1 MTIEGNCKIN
11 LSLNIEG
18 ILPNGYHS
26 IRTIFQELSL
36 SDRISMEFGES
47 GVSLTCDK
55 AGVPTDEKNIAYR
68 AALLFYDAAGISDG
82 VHIHI
87 EKNIPSE
94 AGLGGGSADGGA
106 VLKGMNEHYG
116 YPLSAEKLIEL
127 GAMLGADVPFFIMG
141 GTALATGI
149 GEVLTPLK
157 SKIKTDVLIVKP
169 SVGVSTPWAYKT
181 LDEEGFTPA
190 DVDKT
195 LLAIEKGDLDL
206 LCSSMGNVFEQV
218 VEKTY
223 PQISHIKNQML
234 SLGARGSMMSGSGTA
249 VFGIFDNAD
258 ALNNAYDYFRNEYK
272 ETFKAKMI

>member
-18 ILPNGYHS
+18 RLPNGYHS

-36 SDRISMEFGES
+36 SDAISMEFGKS

-55 AGVPTDEKNIAYR
+55 AGIPTDEKNIAYR
-68 AALLFYDAAGISDG
+68 AAMLFYEATGISDG

-87 EKNIPSE
+87 QKNIPSE

-106 VLKGMNEHYG
+106 VLKGMNQHYG
-116 YPLSAEKLIEL
+116 YPLKPKKLIEL
-127 GAMLGADVPFFIMG
+127 GSILGADVPFFISG

-149 GEVLTPLK
+149 GEVLTPIK

-169 SVGVSTPWAYKT
+169 PVGVSTPWAYKM
-181 LDEEGFTPA
+181 LDEVGFTPT

-195 LLAIEKGDLDL
+195 LLAIENGDLDL
-206 LCSSMGNVFEQV
+206 MCSSMGNVFEQV
-218 VEKTY
+218 VEKKH
-223 PQISHIKNQML
+223 PEISKIKSEMIKF
-234 SLGARGSMMSGSGTA
+234 GALGSMMSGSGTA
-249 VFGIFDNAD
+249 VFGIFTDTD
-258 ALNNAYDYFRNEYK
+258 AMNNAYDYFKNKYK
-272 ETFKAKMI
+272 DTFKAKMI

>member
-1 MTIEGNCKIN
+1 MRIEGNCKIN

-36 SDRISMEFGES
+36 SDRISMEFGKS
-47 GVSLTCDK
+47 GVSLTCNK
-55 AGVPTDEKNIAYR
+55 AGIPTDEKNIAYR
-68 AALLFYDAAGISDG
+68 AAMLFYKATGISDG

-116 YPLSAEKLIEL
+116 YPLSNEKLIDL
-127 GAMLGADVPFFIMG
+127 GTTLGADVPFFIMG

-149 GEVLTPLK
+149 GEVLTPIE
-157 SKIKTDVLIVKP
+157 SKIKTHVLIVKP
-169 SVGVSTPWAYKT
+169 PVGVSTPWAYKM
-181 LDEEGFTPA
+181 LDEAPFTPT

-195 LLAIEKGDLDL
+195 LLAIENGDIDS

-218 VEKTY
+218 VEKEY
-223 PQISHIKNQML
+223 PEISDMKKKML
-234 SLGARGSMMSGSGTA
+234 TLGAKGSMMSGSGTA
-249 VFGIFDNAD
+249 VFGIFTDGD
-258 ALNNAYDYFRNEYK
+258 AINTAYDYFKVRYK
-272 ETFKAKMI
+272 DTFKAKMI